1 MYKFEYKLS
10 SSFFCNLRELDAKN
24 KGTFKGLMDAFG
36 DLDIIPSTFQ
46 EVSPT
51 GVSLRPQLQIDS
63 LNVVVEFQSEKIVIT
78 KRCQSFPFD
87 AAEFSK
93 NFISTSLDI
102 VSKFLR
108 IYNKKFTRLS
118 LINEY
123 LFDPDSI
130 NVNETHNKV
139 FSDTGCRG
147 VPFEWSFRDGVSESH
162 NFEGLNEDLN
172 LIRSLKRVQG
182 TVVNN
187 GLETPFD
194 TLAVTIDI
202 NTKNEKTADRF
213 ELSHSRSFLE
223 LTDTFAN
230 EMRNNLDRLVNSEA

>member
-130 NVNETHNKV
+130 NVMKLIIKFLVIQDVEEFLSNGV
-139 FSDTGCRG
+139 FGM
-147 VPFEWSFRDGVSESH
+147 VSQ
-162 NFEGLNEDLN
+162 N
-172 LIRSLKRVQG
+172 LTILKG
-182 TVVNN
+182 
-187 GLETPFD
+187 
-194 TLAVTIDI
+194 
-202 NTKNEKTADRF
+202 
-213 ELSHSRSFLE
+213 
-223 LTDTFAN
+223 
-230 EMRNNLDRLVNSEA
+230 